1 MQVAEVELLGS
12 TNLFVPGGL
21 LSTNELISLQ
31 TASSNSLVR
40 FKSHITPANFKLM
53 GFDSTNEV
61 PTATNG
67 QPLLLFTVP
76 MNQLTNFQAGNDF
89 STLLSLRPPLRAI
102 TPIMAGT
109 NVRSSTL
116 LVLARNPPGAA
127 PHWIGEIW
135 GHPKMIRNVMGTY
148 DSIAASEI
156 LPDTAPFVVEIPVPR
171 VWLVGYYNAQTNLVL
186 LSTIDLDLGSINV
199 GRNAPITQPA
209 MARMSSEAQR
219 YDPTLPN

>member
-1 MQVAEVELLGS
+1 
-12 TNLFVPGGL
+12 
-21 LSTNELISLQ
+21 
-31 TASSNSLVR
+31 
-40 FKSHITPANFKLM
+40 
-53 GFDSTNEV
+53 
-61 PTATNG
+61 
-67 QPLLLFTVP
+67 
-76 MNQLTNFQAGNDF
+76 
-89 STLLSLRPPLRAI
+89 
-102 TPIMAGT
+102 
-109 NVRSSTL
+109 
-116 LVLARNPPGAA
+116 
-127 PHWIGEIW
+127 
-135 GHPKMIRNVMGTY
+135 MIRNVMGTY